1 MPLTLLELEFRWVY
15 VVEVA
20 VLYLCILGIY
30 KFMRGSSG
38 DSALKGIILAALA
51 IGITVFFLAS
61 ILDMYRIQ
69 QLFLGLK
76 EAFLVAL
83 VVILQ
88 PELRRAAVGLG
99 RVIRGGPGGNA
110 GRSGVPAELARAASE
125 LSGTKTGALIA
136 IERTVSLGEYE
147 RRAVAVDAKLS
158 KDLLVSLFQRSGP
171 LHDGGLVVK
180 NGRVSSAGCFFPN
193 TENPDLSRR
202 YGTRH
207 RAAIGLT
214 ELVDAVC
221 LVVSEETGA
230 ISIAVGGQIRKCI
243 DREDCRHQLEE
254 LLSAQRQPIPAG
266 EATTA

>member
-1 MPLTLLELEFRWVY
+1 MLLALEFRAVY

-20 VLYLCILGIY
+20 VLYLCILGVY
-30 KFMRGSSG
+30 RFMRGSSG
-38 DSALKGIILAALA
+38 DSALKGIILATLA
-51 IGITVFFLAS
+51 IGVAVFFVAS
-61 ILDMYRIQ
+61 VLDLYRIQ

-110 GRSGVPAELARAASE
+110 GRSSVPAELARAAAE
-125 LSGTKTGALIA
+125 LSNTQTGALIA

-147 RRAVAVDAKLS
+147 RRAVTVDAKLS
-158 KDLLVSLFQRSGP
+158 KDLIVTLFQKTGP
-171 LHDGGLVVK
+171 LHDGGAIVR

-202 YGTRH
+202 HGTRH

-230 ISIAVGGQIRKCI
+230 ISIAVAGQIRKCI
-243 DREDCRHQLEE
+243 DREDCRRQLEE
-254 LLSAQRQPIPAG
+254 LLGAVRQVSAAT
-266 EATTA
+266 EATSA